1 MAPPLQGRQRS
12 SAYGGPAQCLARS
25 RHPTCGNFSP
35 QGLRRPVFSPA
46 KHTSPAHISGCGGM
60 HAGKCPG
67 SRKHST
73 IAAVPWH
80 SAPFTLS
87 PSPSQWGGGDPSE
100 RGPFCKWGG
109 PADSPHSAI
118 TSFPRDLNPA
128 VISSLANLWGA
139 CKQSPRDGV
148 GRPGQDTEWRLVA
161 TPCLRPRAGIEAS
174 ALLLTKPVSRDQCL
188 EGLGQEQ
195 GGFCVLM

>member
-1 MAPPLQGRQRS
+1 MWQLLSPGPPQACFLTSQAHQPCPRLGVWRNARWKVPWKQKTLHYCCCS
-12 SAYGGPAQCLARS
+12 LAQCS
-25 RHPTCGNFSP
+25 FHPVPLP
-35 QGLRRPVFSPA
+35 QQ
-46 KHTSPAHISGCGGM
+46 M
-60 HAGKCPG
+60 
-67 SRKHST
+67 
-73 IAAVPWH
+73 
-80 SAPFTLS
+80 
-87 PSPSQWGGGDPSE
+87 GGGDPSE
-100 RGPFCKWGG
+100 PGPSCKWGG

-118 TSFPRDLNPA
+118 TFFPRDLNPA

-139 CKQSPRDGV
+139 CKQSLRDGV

>member
-1 MAPPLQGRQRS
+1 MGAQHSVWPGAGTPHVATSLPRASAGLFSHQPSTPALPTSRGVEECTLESALEAENTPLLLLFLGTV
-12 SAYGGPAQCLARS
+12 L
-25 RHPTCGNFSP
+25 
-35 QGLRRPVFSPA
+35 
-46 KHTSPAHISGCGGM
+46 
-60 HAGKCPG
+60 
-67 SRKHST
+67 
-73 IAAVPWH
+73 
-80 SAPFTLS
+80 LS
-87 PSPSQWGGGDPSE
+87 PCPSPPANGGGDPSE
-100 RGPFCKWGG
+100 PGPSCKWGG

-118 TSFPRDLNPA
+118 TFFPRDLNPA

-139 CKQSPRDGV
+139 CKQSLRDGV